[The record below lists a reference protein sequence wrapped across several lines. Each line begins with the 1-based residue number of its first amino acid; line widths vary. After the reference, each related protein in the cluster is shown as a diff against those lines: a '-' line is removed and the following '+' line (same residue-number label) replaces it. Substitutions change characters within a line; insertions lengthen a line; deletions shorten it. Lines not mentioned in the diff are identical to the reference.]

1 MKTDEKIADNIIQIA
16 VIDSGISPH
25 PKYHGE
31 FAGIHIFF
39 DSAGTINI
47 DDDFRD
53 ALGHGTAVNGLIHR
67 IIPEARLFNIR
78 IYENEFYSECEDLLL
93 TALDYTLSYLNCQIV
108 NISSGISSCK
118 NPNKMEAKLKQLY
131 DRGIIV
137 VAAYHNV
144 GCMSLPAS
152 SKYVIGVDSNS
163 KISNALE
170 YIYIENSLINVEAK
184 GGLQRLPWKEGTY
197 IADSGT
203 SFATAHVSGI
213 IAKMIQKDL
222 NLNAKN
228 IHEQLKN
235 NAVQVQK
242 IPCSSEP
249 KKPKFEIMH
258 SVIYPYN
265 KEMHSLA
272 RFSELLTFKISHIYT
287 SKYLLKI
294 NDNMSSNCVIEDVE
308 SIKMEDFDTLI
319 LGHISELVKFVGYE
333 QIEKI
338 IDKCIIQNKNIYAF
352 DDTMYSY
359 YLKKRGDPE
368 KFFYPSVTKQDV
380 PYETKGKLYNIN
392 VPVLGVFGT
401 DANQGKFTLQLELRK
416 RFLKAGYDIGQL
428 GTEPNSLLFG
438 FQHIYPMGFNKG
450 VFIHG
455 YEAIAT
461 LNNYMHLMEMENPD
475 IIIVG
480 CQSGTAPEASYHLDH
495 LNLSQY
501 EFLLG
506 TQPDTVILCVSGHQ
520 DSCYI
525 MRNVK
530 LIESAINATVI
541 ALVLFPQMR
550 KMEATSNLRRFR
562 RIGDNEREQIR
573 TRISEET
580 SLPCFDLSFSE
591 DLDRLFELIICYY
604 GGEENAET

>member
-1 MKTDEKIADNIIQIA
+1 MADNVIQIA

-39 DSAGTINI
+39 DSTGTINI
-47 DDDFRD
+47 DNDFRD
-53 ALGHGTAVNGLIHR
+53 DLGHGTAVNGLIHR
-67 IIPEARLFNIR
+67 IIPEAQLFNIR

-93 TALDYTLSYLNCQIV
+93 AALDYTINYLNCQIV

-118 NPNKMEAKLKQLY
+118 NPNKMETRLKELY

-152 SKYVIGVDSNS
+152 SKYVIGVDSSS
-163 KISNALE
+163 KISNELE

-184 GGLQRLPWKEGTY
+184 GGLQRLPWKDGTY

-213 IAKMIQKDL
+213 IAKMIQKDP
-222 NLNAKN
+222 NLHAKN
-228 IHEQLKN
+228 IHEQLKK

-242 IPCSSEP
+242 ICCSCGP
-249 KKPKFEIMH
+249 NKPKFKIKH

-272 RFSELLTFKISHIYT
+272 RFSELLTFKINHIYT
-287 SKYLLKI
+287 NKYLLKLTDSM
-294 NDNMSSNCVIEDVE
+294 DNICDIEDVT

-319 LGHISELVKFVGYE
+319 LGHISELAKFVGYN

-338 IDKCIIQNKNIYAF
+338 IDKCILQQKNIYAF

-359 YLKKRGDPE
+359 YLRKKGDPE
-368 KFFYPSVTKQDV
+368 KFFFPSVTKQDV

-416 RFLKAGYDIGQL
+416 RFVEAGYDIEQL

-438 FQHIYPMGFNKG
+438 FQHVYPMGFNKG

-461 LNNYMHLMEMENPD
+461 LNNYMHQMEMANPD
-475 IIIVG
+475 VIIVG

-520 DSCYI
+520 NSDYI
-525 MRNVK
+525 MRNVN

-541 ALVLFPQMR
+541 ALVLFPKMR
-550 KMEATSNLRRFR
+550 KMEAMSNLRRFR
-562 RIGDNEREQIR
+562 RIEDSERLQIC
-573 TRISEET
+573 TRLSEET
-580 SLPCFDLSFSE
+580 SLPCYDLSSSE
-591 DLDRLFELIICYY
+591 DLDRLFELVICYY
-604 GGEENAET
+604 GEEEHAEI